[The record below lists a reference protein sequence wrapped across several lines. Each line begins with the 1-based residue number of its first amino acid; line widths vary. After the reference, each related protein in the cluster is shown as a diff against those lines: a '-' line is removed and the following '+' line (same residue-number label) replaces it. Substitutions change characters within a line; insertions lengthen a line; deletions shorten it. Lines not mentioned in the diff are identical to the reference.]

1 MTKEEIII
9 AEIYKQDGNLG
20 IRIPNEKDTKQY
32 ELYGFLKCYIKLL
45 EEDLI
50 NQLEPTDDGQ

>member
-1 MTKEEIII
+1 MNEEIII
-9 AEIYKQDGNLG
+9 AEIYKQDGQLG
-20 IRIPNEKDTKQY
+20 IRIPNIKDTMQY

-50 NQLEPTDDGQ
+50 NQLEPE